1 MQRPP
6 VPGSV
11 TLGQVL
17 LIIESVLWLLAGL
30 AVAGFGV
37 LVFTAVANIN
47 NRLAQIGYTGTPFT
61 TQEAGAVGGTLVVV
75 GVVILIVAI
84 IGIWSGAAM
93 GRLTGGPRAT
103 AIVLACLGLVIGIF
117 SVIGGLHRGAA
128 VTTGTTTLR
137 DTPIPGIVIVVV
149 NLLIIWAVGFARSA
163 RAAFRSLP
171 TAAYPMTAPAG
182 YGPGTYSPG
191 TYGSPLIA
199 PVGQVAV
206 PGGASA
212 APPTQAD
219 ATQSFPPPP
228 PPPPPPPGD
237 FGFAAPSGPPAT
249 AGGVPAELSFDSPP
263 APSEAPSEIP
273 ELSFEAPAA
282 PVEAPDAP
290 VALSFETSAPAP
302 EAVGSEAPAGLG
314 FDDAPGAA
322 AAQPPDAPPAADPA
336 LAGEMAAGI
345 PTDYPP
351 PPPAPK
357 S

>member
-11 TLGQVL
+11 TLGRVL

-61 TQEAGAVGGTLVVV
+61 TAEAGAVGGTLVVV

-93 GRLTGGPRAT
+93 GRLSGGPRAT

-117 SVIGGLHRGAA
+117 SVIGGLHRGAT

-137 DTPIPGIVIVVV
+137 DTPIPGIVILVV

-182 YGPGTYSPG
+182 YGPADVQPG
-191 TYGSPLIA
+191 DVRVAAGA
-199 PVGQVAV
+199 PVRPDGGAGRLLGRPAHAGECHPELPAAPASATAA
-206 PGGASA
+206 PGG
-212 APPTQAD
+212 P
-219 ATQSFPPPP
+219 
-228 PPPPPPPGD
+228 
-237 FGFAAPSGPPAT
+237 GFAAASAPPET
-249 AGGVPAELSFDSPP
+249 AAGVPADLSFDSPP
-263 APSEAPSEIP
+263 RPRPRRRQRSRS
-273 ELSFEAPAA
+273 
-282 PVEAPDAP
+282 
-290 VALSFETSAPAP
+290 
-302 EAVGSEAPAGLG
+302 
-314 FDDAPGAA
+314 
-322 AAQPPDAPPAADPA
+322 
-336 LAGEMAAGI
+336 
-345 PTDYPP
+345 
-351 PPPAPK
+351 
-357 S
+357 

>member
-11 TLGQVL
+11 TLGRVL

-30 AVAGFGV
+30 AVGGFGV

-75 GVVILIVAI
+75 GVVILIIAI

-103 AIVLACLGLVIGIF
+103 AIVLACLGVVIGVF
-117 SVIGGLHRGAA
+117 SVIGGLRRGATL
-128 VTTGTTTLR
+128 TTGTTTLR
-137 DTPIPGIVIVVV
+137 DTPIPGIVILVV
-149 NLLIIWAVGFARSA
+149 NLLIIWALGFARSA

-171 TAAYPMTAPAG
+171 AAAYPMTAPAG
-182 YGPGTYSPG
+182 YGTAGYVPGM
-191 TYGSPLIA
+191 YGSPAAA
-199 PVGQVAV
+199 PFGQGAV
-206 PGGASA
+206 PGGSPA
-212 APPTQAD
+212 APPAQAS
-219 ATQSFPPPP
+219 ATQGFPPPP

-237 FGFAAPSGPPAT
+237 VGFATTSAPPAMGAGAPAGLGFDSAAAPSQG
-249 AGGVPAELSFDSPP
+249 PAEV
-263 APSEAPSEIP
+263 P
-273 ELSFEAPAA
+273 ELSFEAPAPAAETA
-282 PVEAPDAP
+282 PVHPAD
-290 VALSFETSAPAP
+290 LSFETPAP
-302 EAVGSEAPAGLG
+302 GPEGMGSGAPAGLG
-314 FDDAPGAA
+314 FDSAGGAA
-322 AAQPPDAPPAADPA
+322 AGQPPDAPPAADPG
-336 LAGEMAAGI
+336 LAGETAGV

-351 PPPAPK
+351 PPPAPD

>member
-11 TLGQVL
+11 TLGRVL
-17 LIIESVLWLLAGL
+17 LILESVLWLLAGL
-30 AVAGFGV
+30 AVGGFGV

-61 TQEAGAVGGTLVVV
+61 TAEAGAVGGTLVVV
-75 GVVILIVAI
+75 GVVILIIAI

-93 GRLTGGPRAT
+93 GRLTGGPRVI
-103 AIVLACLGLVIGIF
+103 AIVLSCLGLVIGIL
-117 SVIGGLHRGAA
+117 SVIGGLRRGVT
-128 VTTGTTTLR
+128 VTTGTTTIR
-137 DTPIPGIVIVVV
+137 DTPIPGIVILAV
-149 NLLIIWAVGFARSA
+149 NLVIIWCLGFARSA

-182 YGPGTYSPG
+182 YGPAPYGPG

-206 PGGASA
+206 PGGSPA
-212 APPTQAD
+212 APPTQAN

-237 FGFAAPSGPPAT
+237 LSFAAASAPPET
-249 AGGVPAELSFDSPP
+249 AAGVPADLSFATPTAPLGAPSEVPELSFD
-263 APSEAPSEIP
+263 
-273 ELSFEAPAA
+273 
-282 PVEAPDAP
+282 
-290 VALSFETSAPAP
+290 APAP
-302 EAVGSEAPAGLG
+302 EETASDVPASLG
-314 FDDAPGAA
+314 FDHPTGTMPAG
-322 AAQPPDAPPAADPA
+322 PPDAPPAVDRD
-336 LAGEMAAGI
+336 LAGEMAAGV

-351 PPPAPK
+351 PPPAPE

>member
-11 TLGQVL
+11 TLGRVL
-17 LIIESVLWLLAGL
+17 LILESVLWLLAGL
-30 AVAGFGV
+30 AVGGFGV

-47 NRLAQIGYTGTPFT
+47 NRLAQIGYTGTPLT
-61 TQEAGAVGGTLVVV
+61 TAEAGAVGGTLVVV

-237 FGFAAPSGPPAT
+237 LGFATASAPPET
-249 AGGVPAELSFDSPP
+249 AAGVPADLSFATPT
-263 APSEAPSEIP
+263 APLEAPSEMP
-273 ELSFEAPAA
+273 ELSFEA
-282 PVEAPDAP
+282 DAP
-290 VALSFETSAPAP
+290 EETASD
-302 EAVGSEAPAGLG
+302 VPAGLG
-314 FDDAPGAA
+314 FDHPTGAMPA
-322 AAQPPDAPPAADPA
+322 GPPDAPPAVDPD
-336 LAGEMAAGI
+336 LAGEMAAGV

-351 PPPAPK
+351 PPPAPE